1 VISPTN
7 IKLKKS
13 YFILKKCNRSA
24 HWVGGVAH
32 EFNNTLAGI
41 TGRLFLAKE
50 SAENN
55 PETLQHIEK
64 ISLLTS
70 NAATIV
76 QQLLAFSRKSPVKM
90 TNFSLTAFIKETIK
104 LHRLSVPENI
114 KLSTDIS
121 ANTLPIQG
129 DATQLQQILVNLLHN
144 ARDAV
149 VGVNEPH
156 INITLSEFKA
166 DASFMALHPNLK
178 ETNYAKLTVE
188 DNGCGIPEKE
198 KECIFDPFFTTKEVG
213 KGTGLGLSM
222 VYGSIQ
228 THEGTIEVSSS
239 LGKGTQMQI
248 YIPLAQHIRIA
259 EPKQN
264 TQLISGRGE
273 SILYVDD
280 EDWLRETGKEV
291 LEALGYSVLEASNG
305 REAVEMYM
313 ANQDSIGLIIM
324 DVVMPNM
331 GGVEAA
337 EEILAHNSDVKIIY
351 CTGYDR
357 EDMLRGENL
366 EHATVL
372 TKPYKVHELSQ
383 LLGAIFPT

>member
-1 VISPTN
+1 
-7 IKLKKS
+7 
-13 YFILKKCNRSA
+13 
-24 HWVGGVAH
+24 
-32 EFNNTLAGI
+32 
-41 TGRLFLAKE
+41 
-50 SAENN
+50 
-55 PETLQHIEK
+55 
-64 ISLLTS
+64 
-70 NAATIV
+70 
-76 QQLLAFSRKSPVKM
+76 M